1 MGVLIE
7 DALFKAVLVKFYF
20 GSFQDGEFLTLPPNT
35 SLEIIRQIR
44 KDLNEYVEMM
54 GKVNGEQASQTPTPP
69 VTIRAPPQAPAT
81 TGAPSQTPS
90 TTRAPPQ
97 VPATTRMPPNPLQDK
112 SQQEINVRIFVLGIL
127 NSNYN

>member
-44 KDLNEYVEMM
+44 KDLNEYVETM

-81 TGAPSQTPS
+81 TG
-90 TTRAPPQ
+90 APPQ